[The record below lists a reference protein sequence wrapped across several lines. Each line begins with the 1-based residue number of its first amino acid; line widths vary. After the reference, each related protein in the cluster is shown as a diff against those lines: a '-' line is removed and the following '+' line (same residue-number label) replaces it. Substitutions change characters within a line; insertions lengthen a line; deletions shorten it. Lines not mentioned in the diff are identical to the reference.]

1 MSRLPRAGHR
11 IARRIAAFAGGL
23 AAALIALTALAPAAS
38 AHATLLFT
46 APAADSAVPASP
58 TAITLTFNEPVTL
71 AGPPV
76 TLTGAGGQK
85 IGVGP
90 PGQSRGRSVVTV
102 PVTARLGDGVYT
114 VAWQVISTDG
124 DPVSSSFIFAVGPA
138 PAALSATTAQP
149 STPARWPAATPGPG
163 PRRCRR
169 HGRCAP
175 PC

>member
-1 MSRLPRAGHR
+1 MSHSARAGYR
-11 IARRIAAFAGGL
+11 IARRLSALAGGL
-23 AAALIALTALAPAAS
+23 AAAFLTLTSLAPAAS

-90 PGQSRGRSVVTV
+90 PRPSRGRSVVTA
-102 PVTARLGDGVYT
+102 PGTDPLGG
-114 VAWQVISTDG
+114 G
-124 DPVSSSFIFAVGPA
+124 E
-138 PAALSATTAQP
+138 
-149 STPARWPAATPGPG
+149 
-163 PRRCRR
+163 
-169 HGRCAP
+169 
-175 PC
+175 